1 MAFLFCLCF
10 RVRTDVTVGKWSR
23 QEQQV
28 GQSSGGSGRHEV
40 NMTKCKTS
48 PAFTSVFPLHLT
60 GTHSDPRSTSA
71 RCAGQVLDALPSPW
85 PVSHLHG
92 SGLARA
98 GASAE

>member
-1 MAFLFCLCF
+1 MAFVFGLCF
-10 RVRTDVTVGKWSR
+10 HVRTDVTVGKWSR

-48 PAFTSVFPLHLT
+48 LGFTSVFPLYLT
-60 GTHSDPRSTSA
+60 GTYSDPHSTSA

-85 PVSHLHG
+85 PVSHLHR
-92 SGLARA
+92 SGLVRA
-98 GASAE
+98 GTPAK